1 MLFYIRLLNAENKY
15 VPNIKNTCED
25 SKKHKKENNF
35 GSHIKITI
43 KKGSESANPL

>member
-25 SKKHKKENNF
+25 SKKHKKQLWLAHKNN
-35 GSHIKITI
+35 
-43 KKGSESANPL
+43 N